1 MRQKKKRS
9 SQKKK
14 KTLKLQ
20 KTFEKVRILS
30 LATPRVRKQLVQQ
43 GGREIVDCISECC
56 VNILKGN
63 VRLSPKQKSCLSKHK
78 QKLREIAKKKVSL
91 KQKKQIIQHGGF
103 PLGAILAPV
112 ASVLGSLLFR

>member
-1 MRQKKKRS
+1 MKQKRS
-9 SQKKK
+9 SHRRRRK
-14 KTLKLQ
+14 KTLKLR

-30 LATPRVRKQLVQQ
+30 LATPCVRKQLVQQ

-63 VRLSPKQKSCLSKHK
+63 VRLSPKQKSCLSKRK
-78 QKLREIAKKKVSL
+78 LKLRKIAKKKVSL
-91 KQKKQIIQHGGF
+91 KQKKQIIQRGGF